1 MPHALHG
8 LDSDPH
14 DGRCISHTLL
24 PPLSSDVACRESGEP
39 VVMEAA
45 AAAEGGLSRRKESR
59 SGQGKRGDMR
69 DATSIYPYVSP
80 YASDD
85 AEPPAVAM
93 LCALGAIAAK
103 VGVDACC

>member
-1 MPHALHG
+1 
-8 LDSDPH
+8 
-14 DGRCISHTLL
+14 
-24 PPLSSDVACRESGEP
+24 
-39 VVMEAA
+39 
-45 AAAEGGLSRRKESR
+45 
-59 SGQGKRGDMR
+59 MR